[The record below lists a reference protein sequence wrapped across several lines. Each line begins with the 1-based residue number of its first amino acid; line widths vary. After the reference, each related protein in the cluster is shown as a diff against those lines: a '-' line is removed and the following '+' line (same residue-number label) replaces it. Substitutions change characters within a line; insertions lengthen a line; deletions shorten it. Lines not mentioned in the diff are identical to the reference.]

1 MKPKLI
7 IFDLFGTLVS
17 PVAKLRPEEFSAF
30 YQKLGIKFKTEK
42 DIKLFTSLFAKLM
55 IQSDGW
61 QDFSQKILEEAIKQ
75 TDQKI
80 INKLANFFKE
90 NIIYQLYDDAKE
102 IIAFPYQK
110 AILTNAAPF
119 LFSNLGLEKYFKIF
133 TPRETKFLKPDPRAL
148 LAVLE
153 KLKIKPE
160 ETLMIGDELERDLIP
175 AKKLGME
182 TILIDRGDKIK
193 DPSVKKISSLKELK
207 NLLGPIV

>member
-7 IFDLFGTLVS
+7 IFDLFGTLVFS
-17 PVAKLRPEEFSAF
+17 VEKLKREDFFAF

-42 DIKLFTSLFAKLM
+42 DIKLFTSLFAQLM
-55 IQSDGW
+55 TQSAGW
-61 QDFSQKILEEAIKQ
+61 QDFSQKLLEKVIKQ

-90 NIIYQLYDDAKE
+90 NIVYRLYDDAKE

-110 AILTNAAPF
+110 AILTSAAPF
-119 LFSNLGLEKYFKIF
+119 LFSSLGLEKYFEIF
-133 TPRETKFLKPDPRAL
+133 TPRETKFLKPDPRAF

-153 KLKIKPE
+153 KLKVKPE

-175 AKKLGME
+175 AKKLEME
-182 TILIDRGDKIK
+182 TILIDRGDKLENT
-193 DPSVKKISSLKELK
+193 PVKKIGSLIELK
-207 NLLGPIV
+207 QILMGR

>member
-7 IFDLFGTLVS
+7 LFDLFGTLVS
-17 PVAKLRPEEFSAF
+17 PVAKLKPEEFFAF
-30 YQKLGIKFKTEK
+30 YQKLGIQLKTRE
-42 DIKLFTSLFAKLM
+42 DIKLFTSLFAQLM
-55 IQSDGW
+55 TQSAGW
-61 QDFSQKILEEAIKQ
+61 QDFSQKLLEKVIKQ

-90 NIIYQLYDDAKE
+90 NIVYQLYDDAKE

-110 AILTNAAPF
+110 AILTSAAPF
-119 LFSNLGLEKYFKIF
+119 LFSNLGLEKYFEIF
-133 TPRETKFLKPDPRAL
+133 TPRETKFLKPDPRAF

-160 ETLMIGDELERDLIP
+160 ETLMVGDELERDLMP
-175 AKKLGME
+175 AKNLGME

-193 DPSVKKISSLKELK
+193 DTPVKKIGSLAKLK
-207 NLLGPIV
+207 QILGP